1 MTRRAI
7 LIRQEREAE
16 INDTVLELSKVTE
29 VKIDKM
35 LFHLDSLS
43 DGTWRLCYSSAF
55 VTDIKELNSIAINTV
70 EKTFHYTHTAMKTID
85 GVIKHSVSRDQ
96 YKVKL
101 ILVDSDVPMIHLEED
116 ARGNWRLLYSKEY
129 INKSSPWIE
138 LFIDRDD
145 KENDMQKNDKE
156 REKMKDVIESTFSTV
171 LHANQMPL
179 DELKPISAVIAL
191 SFIDGTKYYY
201 GDSVR
206 RPHEERVRWHH
217 QMNDVEY
224 FYSAEALAEK
234 LRIMH
239 KIAMKEEED
248 DLFSI
253 VPEGIAALVVVEY
266 QYASLLHSGPM
277 AFKVA

>member
-55 VTDIKELNSIAINTV
+55 TIDIKELNSIAINTV
-70 EKTFHYTHTAMKTID
+70 EKTFYTCNVKKVTD
-85 GVIKHSVSRDQ
+85 GRVMQTTSREM

-101 ILVDSDVPMIHLEED
+101 IPVDSDVPMIHLEED

-145 KENDMQKNDKE
+145 KEINMQNNDKE

-171 LHANQMPL
+171 LHANQMPF

-217 QMNDVEY
+217 QMKDVEY